1 MPDIEGFLG
10 DVEIIGFRVTMTQ
23 KSIHI
28 GNQLVQGEHQQVS
41 GEYVDIKG
49 EEFYKIANYNQMKDF
64 FISVVSDSNHWL
76 FISTRGGLSAGRV
89 DAQSALFPYYTDDKI
104 SDSSPFTGSRTIA
117 LVTSG
122 DKTSLWEPLSDQYAG
137 VYHISRNLYKNV
149 YGDKLIFEEVNH
161 DLGLSYRYAW
171 RTSDRFGFV
180 KTATL
185 VNNSSHSVSVDI
197 VDGIENLIP
206 FGVESDV
213 QNSLSCLVDA
223 YKKNELDA
231 DTGLGLYSMSSILVD
246 RAEPSEALSASVAWS
261 VGMPESA
268 KLVSSIQLDAFR
280 KGLGVDQETD
290 VRGRR
295 GAYFV
300 NGCLELA
307 AHAEQSWSI
316 VADVNQGPADVR
328 ELAAY
333 INSSA
338 DIAKDIE
345 DDIALG
351 SHNLA
356 RIVGTSDGLQVTED
370 RLSANHHFA
379 NVLFNVMRGG
389 LFVDNYTVDKADLI
403 RFVKG
408 FNRVEYQ
415 NSVAFFEALDDS
427 FHYSDLIA
435 AAELTNN
442 ASLQRLCMEYLPLS
456 FSRRHGDPSRPWNKF
471 AIQVKQDDGSQLLNF
486 EGNWRD
492 IFQNWE
498 ALSISIPNYVES
510 MISKFVNAS
519 TADGYNPY
527 RITRAGIDWEKPEPN
542 DPWASIGYWG
552 DHQIIYLL
560 KFLELSNDYHPGTLK
575 KFLSADLFCY
585 ANVPYRIKGYKELL
599 KDPHNTIDF
608 DEQLDALIDQR
619 VAAVGAD
626 GRLIW
631 DKNDAVYNVN
641 LTEKLLATVLS
652 KLSNFIPEAGIW
664 MNTQRPEWN
673 DANNA
678 LVGYGV
684 SMVTLYYTRRYQ
696 QYLLDLFSEVEF
708 DQVEI
713 STELV
718 ALLNSINST
727 FVDNRHLLE
736 GKISDTDRR
745 SILSRLA
752 GAADSFRAGIYNNG
766 FAGER
771 VAVKT
776 AELIAFCQTSLA
788 FIDHSIAA
796 NRRED
801 GLYHAYN
808 LMTATDDGIE
818 ITYLYEML
826 EGQVAVLS
834 SGYLSPEES
843 LAVLQALRQSALYTE
858 RQNSYLLYPDREL
871 SRFMAKNIIPQADI
885 QRSALLQA
893 LVSAGD
899 SSLIESNSQG
909 GYHFNGAF
917 NNVASA
923 QSAMQSLAANGYAD
937 LVVQD
942 QALVEE
948 IFESVFN
955 HRQFTG
961 RSGGMYA
968 YEGLGSIYWHMV
980 SKLLL
985 AALESF
991 RKGLEQNTD
1000 SVTMGRLADCYF
1012 DIRSGIGFN
1021 KTPDNYGAF
1030 PTDPYSHTPGF
1041 AGAKQPGMTG
1051 QVKEEV
1057 IARLQE
1063 LGVAV
1068 VKGCVTFNPFILR
1081 KSEFLSAADTLVYFD
1096 INGERQSLA
1105 LHAGQLG
1112 FTYCQVP
1119 VVYSLA
1125 EQASLEQTF
1134 IELSFADGSRQ
1145 TIAGNSID
1153 SDLSMAIFDKKGT
1166 ISSIRVT
1173 LQPGLE

>member
-1 MPDIEGFLG
+1 MP
-10 DVEIIGFRVTMTQ
+10 
-23 KSIHI
+23 
-28 GNQLVQGEHQQVS
+28 
-41 GEYVDIKG
+41 
-49 EEFYKIANYNQMKDF
+49 A
-64 FISVVSDSNHWL
+64 
-76 FISTRGGLSAGRV
+76 
-89 DAQSALFPYYTDDKI
+89 
-104 SDSSPFTGSRTIA
+104 
-117 LVTSG
+117 
-122 DKTSLWEPLSDQYAG
+122 
-137 VYHISRNLYKNV
+137 
-149 YGDKLIFEEVNH
+149 
-161 DLGLSYRYAW
+161 
-171 RTSDRFGFV
+171 
-180 KTATL
+180 
-185 VNNSSHSVSVDI
+185 
-197 VDGIENLIP
+197 
-206 FGVESDV
+206 
-213 QNSLSCLVDA
+213 
-223 YKKNELDA
+223 
-231 DTGLGLYSMSSILVD
+231 
-246 RAEPSEALSASVAWS
+246 
-261 VGMPESA
+261 
-268 KLVSSIQLDAFR
+268 
-280 KGLGVDQETD
+280 
-290 VRGRR
+290 
-295 GAYFV
+295 
-300 NGCLELA
+300 
-307 AHAEQSWSI
+307 
-316 VADVNQGPADVR
+316 
-328 ELAAY
+328 
-333 INSSA
+333 
-338 DIAKDIE
+338 
-345 DDIALG
+345 
-351 SHNLA
+351 
-356 RIVGTSDGLQVTED
+356 
-370 RLSANHHFA
+370 
-379 NVLFNVMRGG
+379 
-389 LFVDNYTVDKADLI
+389 
-403 RFVKG
+403 
-408 FNRVEYQ
+408 
-415 NSVAFFEALDDS
+415 
-427 FHYSDLIA
+427 
-435 AAELTNN
+435 
-442 ASLQRLCMEYLPLS
+442 LQRLCMEYLPLS

-471 AIQVKQDDGSQLLNF
+471 AIQVKKDDGSQLLNF

-527 RITRAGIDWEKPEPN
+527 RITKAGIDWEKPEPH

-560 KFLELSNDYHPGTLK
+560 KFLELSSDYHPGTLK

-585 ANVPYRIKGYKELL
+585 ANVPYRIKGYDALL

-608 DEQLDALIDQR
+608 DEELDALIDQR

-631 DKNDAVYNVN
+631 DKNDSVYNVN
-641 LTEKLLATVLS
+641 LTEKLLATVLA

-696 QYLLDLFSEVEF
+696 QYLLQLFSEVEF

-718 ALLNSINST
+718 ELLNSINST

-745 SILSRLA
+745 TILDRL
-752 GAADSFRAGIYNNG
+752 GRAADAFRAGVYSDG
-766 FAGER
+766 FVGER
-771 VAVKT
+771 VAVET
-776 AELIAFCQTSLA
+776 SQLIAFCQTSLE
-788 FIDHSIAA
+788 FIDHSIRA
-796 NRRED
+796 NRRQD

-808 LMTATDDGIE
+808 LMTATEDGVE

-843 LAVLQALRQSALYTE
+843 LAVLEALRQSALYTE

-871 SRFMAKNIIPQADI
+871 SRFMDKNIIPQAEL

-893 LVSAGD
+893 LVAAGD

-909 GYHFNGAF
+909 GYHFSGAF
-917 NNVASA
+917 NNVLSA
-923 QSAMQSLAANGYAD
+923 QAAMQSLAENGYAD
-937 LVVQD
+937 LVAQD

-985 AALESF
+985 AALENF
-991 RKGLEQNTD
+991 QKGLQQNSD
-1000 SVTMGRLADCYF
+1000 AETMGRLADCYF
-1012 DIRSGIGFN
+1012 DVRAGIGFN

-1063 LGVAV
+1063 LGVSV
-1068 VKGCVTFNPFILR
+1068 VNGSVTFNPFILR
-1081 KSEFLSAADTLVYFD
+1081 KSEFLSGSDTLVYFD
-1096 INGERQSLA
+1096 TSGERKTLPLQV
-1105 LHAGQLG
+1105 GQLG

-1119 VVYSLA
+1119 VIYSLA
-1125 EQASLEQTF
+1125 EQTS
-1134 IELSFADGSRQ
+1134 IELSFADGSSQ
-1145 TIAGNSID
+1145 SIAGNSIE
-1153 SDLSMAIFDKKGT
+1153 SELSMAIFDKKGT
-1166 ISSIRVT
+1166 VSKIQVA

>member
-1 MPDIEGFLG
+1 
-10 DVEIIGFRVTMTQ
+10 MTQ

-28 GNQLVQGEHQQVS
+28 GNQLVQGDRQNVA
-41 GEYVDIKG
+41 GEYVSIQG
-49 EEFYKIANYNQMKDF
+49 EEFYKIANYDQMKDF
-64 FISVVSDSNHWL
+64 FISVVSDSNHWM

-104 SDSSPFTGSRTIA
+104 GDSSPFTGSRTIA
-117 LVTSG
+117 LVTVG

-137 VYHISRNLYKNV
+137 VYNISRNLYKNV
-149 YGDKLIFEEVNH
+149 YGDKLIFEEINH
-161 DLGLSYRYAW
+161 DLGLSYSYAW
-171 RTSDRFGFV
+171 RTSDKFGFV

-185 VNNSSHSVSVDI
+185 VNNSAESVNVD
-197 VDGIENLIP
+197 VLDGIENLIP

-223 YKKNELDA
+223 YKKSELQADA
-231 DTGLGLYSMSSILVD
+231 GVGLYSMSSILVD

-261 VGMPESA
+261 VGMSRA
-268 KLVSSIQLDAFR
+268 TKLVSSIQLDNFR
-280 KGLGVDQETD
+280 KGQAVDQEAD

-300 NGCLELA
+300 NGALTLA
-307 AHAEQSWSI
+307 PQAEQSWSI

-328 ELAAY
+328 DLVAY
-333 INSSA
+333 INSDA
-338 DIAKDIE
+338 DIAQDIE

-351 SHNLA
+351 SLNLA

-389 LFVDNYTVDKADLI
+389 LFVDNYWVDKADLI
-403 RFVKG
+403 GFVKG
-408 FNRVEYQ
+408 FNLVEYN
-415 NSVAFFEALDDS
+415 NSLSFFDGLDDN
-427 FHYSDLIA
+427 FHYSDLIS
-435 AAELTNN
+435 AAEKTNN
-442 ASLQRLCMEYLPLS
+442 VSLQRLCMEYLPLS

-471 AIQVKQDDGSQLLNF
+471 AIQVKKDDGSQLLNF

-527 RITRAGIDWEKPEPN
+527 RITKAGIDWEKPEPN
-542 DPWASIGYWG
+542 DPWANIGYWG

-560 KFLELSNDYHPGTLK
+560 KFLELSSDYHPGTLK
-575 KFLSADLFCY
+575 NFLTADLFCY
-585 ANVPYRIKGYKELL
+585 ANVPYRIKGYEELL

-608 DEQLDALIDQR
+608 DVELDALIDQR
-619 VAAVGAD
+619 VEALGAD

-631 DKNDAVYNVN
+631 DKNDSVYTVN
-641 LTEKLLATVLS
+641 LTEKLLATLLT

-708 DQVEI
+708 TEVDV
-713 STELV
+713 SAELV
-718 ALLNSINST
+718 ELLNSINST
-727 FVDNRHLLE
+727 FVDNLHLLD

-745 SILSRLA
+745 LMLDRL
-752 GAADSFRAGIYNNG
+752 GRAADGFRTGVYSNG
-766 FAGER
+766 FTGER
-771 VAVKT
+771 VAVET
-776 AELIAFCQTSLA
+776 SRLIAFCKTSLE
-788 FIDHSIAA
+788 FIDHSIRA

-808 LMTATDDGIE
+808 LMTATDDTVE

-843 LAVLQALRQSALYTE
+843 LAVLEALRKSALYTE

-871 SRFMAKNIIPQADI
+871 SRFMDKNIIPEADL
-885 QRSALLQA
+885 QRSALFKA
-893 LVSAGD
+893 LVAAGD
-899 SSLIESNSQG
+899 SSLIEANSQG
-909 GYHFNGAF
+909 GYHFNGSF
-917 NNVASA
+917 NNVVSA
-923 QSAMQSLAANGYAD
+923 QSAMQSLADNGYAD
-937 LVVQD
+937 LVAQD

-985 AALESF
+985 AALENF
-991 RKGLEQNTD
+991 QKGLEQNSD
-1000 SVTMGRLADCYF
+1000 AATMGRLADCYF

-1063 LGVAV
+1063 LGVSV
-1068 VKGCVTFNPFILR
+1068 VNGSVTFNPFILR
-1081 KSEFLSAADTLVYFD
+1081 KSEFLSAPDSLMYFD
-1096 INGERQSLA
+1096 IHGAQQTQELT
-1105 LHAGQLG
+1105 AGQLG

-1125 EQASLEQTF
+1125 EQTS
-1134 IELSFADGSRQ
+1134 IVLSFADGRSQ
-1145 TIAGNSID
+1145 TISGNSID
-1153 SDLSMAIFDKKGT
+1153 ADLSMRIFDKKGV
-1166 ISSIRVT
+1166 ISKIEVG